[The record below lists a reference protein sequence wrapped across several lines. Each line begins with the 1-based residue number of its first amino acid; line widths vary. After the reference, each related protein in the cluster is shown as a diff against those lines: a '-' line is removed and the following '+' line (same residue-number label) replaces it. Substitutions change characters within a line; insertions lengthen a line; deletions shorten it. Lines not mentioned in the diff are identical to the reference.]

1 MTVFPGNFGLSYD
14 QSAAQMALWAGAALS
29 LSSSSS
35 SSFVKIN
42 VIIIIIIPF
51 VVIINTL
58 GLPKN
63 FSVLAAPLLISLDLR
78 TVRPEFK
85 QMLQV

>member
-1 MTVFPGNFGLSYD
+1 MGRCGTIIVIIVVVVICQNKCHHHHHSIIL
-14 QSAAQMALWAGAALS
+14 
-29 LSSSSS
+29 
-35 SSFVKIN
+35 
-42 VIIIIIIPF
+42 VIIIIKIPF

-63 FSVLAAPLLISLDLR
+63 FSVFAAPLLISLDLR

>member
-1 MTVFPGNFGLSYD
+1 MVRYGTIIVIIVVVVICQNKCQHRHHHSIILE
-14 QSAAQMALWAGAALS
+14 
-29 LSSSSS
+29 
-35 SSFVKIN
+35 
-42 VIIIIIIPF
+42 IIIIIKIPF
-51 VVIINTL
+51 VAIINTL